1 MNRLHWLLAFLMLGM
16 GIQSRPPQC
25 YADEGASPLR
35 LLFVGDIMLDNGPGH
50 LITNGGDPFEACAKL
65 LTSPDLT
72 IGNLEC
78 VVGRVGEQQNKAYTF
93 RAAADSP
100 KYVKRYFD
108 AVSLANNHTWDYGA
122 DGFSEALRVL
132 KAEGIPYFGGG
143 NSIDEARAPLVL
155 ECKGKKIALL
165 GYNEFRAINYAA
177 TANTAGNAPLEEQ
190 SILADIRKAKEEL
203 HCDVVIPFLHW
214 GEELY
219 TAPRPDQKRL
229 ARQWIDA
236 GATAVIGAHPHVT
249 QTIDFY
255 RGAPIVYSLGNFV
268 FDYFPGD
275 PPVWSGWCVEL
286 KISENGSVDVEITV
300 VELDPT
306 GVPRVV
312 VPE

>member
-1 MNRLHWLLAFLMLGM
+1 MNRLHRWLAFSLLTFWINANPGFT
-16 GIQSRPPQC
+16 
-25 YADEGASPLR
+25 ADNNSQLR

-50 LITNGGDPFEACAKL
+50 LITNGVDPFEACAEF

-78 VVGRVGEQQNKAYTF
+78 VVGREGQQVNKAYTF
-93 RAAADSP
+93 RAAGDSP
-100 KYVKRYFD
+100 RYIKRYFD
-108 AVSLANNHTWDYGA
+108 AVSLANNHTFDYGA
-122 DGFSEALRVL
+122 DGLSEALRVL
-132 KAEGIPYFGGG
+132 KAEEIPYFGGG
-143 NSIDEARAPLVL
+143 NNIDEARAPLVI

-165 GYNEFRAINYAA
+165 GYNEFRASEYAA
-177 TANTAGNAPLEEQ
+177 TANTAGNAPLEEL
-190 SILADIRKAKEEL
+190 SVLADIRTAREEL

-219 TAPRPDQKRL
+219 SAPRPDQKRL
-229 ARQWIDA
+229 ARQWVDA

-249 QTIDFY
+249 QTIDLY

-286 KISENGSVDVEITV
+286 IISENGSVEVETTV
-300 VELDPT
+300 VKLDPT
-306 GVPRVV
+306 GVPRIV